1 MNKILKIVPLL
12 LITLLFTGCQNY
24 QEINNY
30 AIVSGISID
39 KSNNDK
45 NMYTVGIQIMNAK
58 KDEESDNSLITFYK
72 SDGNTIFE
80 ALQKIMLDSPKELY
94 LGHNEV
100 VVISEELLKEKS
112 PLNYLDYFM
121 RHSKVEKDSFVMIAK
136 DDNAY
141 EILKIITPLE
151 TIPSRNLK
159 ATLSVSDQFSG
170 TLTIVTIDE
179 FISDLE
185 AKGIEATL
193 PSVSITGKKDDGDK
207 MDNIK
212 SSDPEAKLKF
222 GTLGYFKDNKLIG
235 YLTSN
240 ESLGFNFLADTPH
253 QTYVNTKCDDKNYAS
268 ILVDKSKLKEKLY
281 FKEKSPKAKIT
292 IEIEA
297 SLLEYNCKADFISDE
312 KVIKK
317 LEKKAASK
325 IKKVLEKTVDKL
337 YKKEKTDVLK
347 YGAKFYEQ
355 KYKEMK
361 KYNLNKSDIASKI
374 TFDFDVKVKITSTEL
389 SVRSVKENNDE

>member
-1 MNKILKIVPLL
+1 MNKILKIALLL

-100 VVISEELLKEKS
+100 VVISEELLKEKD

-136 DDNAY
+136 DDKAY

-159 ATLSVSDQFSG
+159 ATLSVSDKFSG

-193 PSVSITGKKDDGDK
+193 PSVSITGKKADGDK

-222 GTLGYFKDNKLIG
+222 ETLGYFKDNKLKG
-235 YLTSN
+235 YLSQN
-240 ESLGFNFLADTPH
+240 ESLGFNFLSDTPH
-253 QTYVNTKCDDKNYAS
+253 QTYVNTKCDSKNYAS
-268 ILVDKSKLKEKLY
+268 ILVEKSKLKEKFY
-281 FKEKSPKAKIT
+281 FKEKNPKAKIT

-297 SLLEYNCKADFISDE
+297 SLLEYNCKADFVSDE

-317 LEKKAASK
+317 LEKKAATK
-325 IKKVLEKTVDKL
+325 IKNVLKNTVDKL

-355 KYKEMK
+355 KYREMK
-361 KYNLNKSDIASKI
+361 KYNLKKTDIASKI

>member
-193 PSVSITGKKDDGDK
+193 HSVSITGKKDDGDK

-268 ILVDKSKLKEKLY
+268 I
-281 FKEKSPKAKIT
+281 
-292 IEIEA
+292 
-297 SLLEYNCKADFISDE
+297 
-312 KVIKK
+312 
-317 LEKKAASK
+317 
-325 IKKVLEKTVDKL
+325 
-337 YKKEKTDVLK
+337 
-347 YGAKFYEQ
+347 
-355 KYKEMK
+355 
-361 KYNLNKSDIASKI
+361 
-374 TFDFDVKVKITSTEL
+374 
-389 SVRSVKENNDE
+389 